1 MEARNT
7 DGSSQYLRKTQTR
20 SILRMLYF
28 FGFFKHNSFL
38 HIRYVNLLQTYQK
51 KERNLFMKFKTNFKD
66 MREAV
71 VTIGKAVKKNMSP
84 IEISLV
90 KIEAGE
96 DYVELST
103 NGSIGACV
111 KIQAVVEE
119 AGSFV
124 TSFSGINI
132 LSVRK
137 CDGDINASN
146 EVNENTLVLKYR
158 GGKAKTELAAVDK
171 VFNSV
176 ANPTDDCANV
186 SLPYASLKSMTYTD
200 IHERHTALH
209 IEA

>member
-1 MEARNT
+1 
-7 DGSSQYLRKTQTR
+7 
-20 SILRMLYF
+20 
-28 FGFFKHNSFL
+28 
-38 HIRYVNLLQTYQK
+38 
-51 KERNLFMKFKTNFKD
+51 MKFKTNFKD

-186 SLPYASLKSMTYTD
+186 SLPYASLKSMCKDTVFAADDNVASDLHAIKMNIMDDTD
-200 IHERHTALH
+200 GLLKFTLAACDGKSIAVRTAY
-209 IEA
+209 AV

>member
-1 MEARNT
+1 
-7 DGSSQYLRKTQTR
+7 
-20 SILRMLYF
+20 
-28 FGFFKHNSFL
+28 
-38 HIRYVNLLQTYQK
+38 
-51 KERNLFMKFKTNFKD
+51 MKFKTNFKD

-186 SLPYASLKSMTYTD
+186 SLPYASLNIRFSCRFVTCN
-200 IHERHTALH
+200 IAAACLLH
-209 IEA
+209 IPDWLSLVERLVWDQEAVSSILASGTAG

>member
-1 MEARNT
+1 
-7 DGSSQYLRKTQTR
+7 
-20 SILRMLYF
+20 
-28 FGFFKHNSFL
+28 
-38 HIRYVNLLQTYQK
+38 
-51 KERNLFMKFKTNFKD
+51 MKFKTNFKD

-146 EVNENTLVLKYR
+146 EVNEKYNFNKAIFPGIQ
-158 GGKAKTELAAVDK
+158 GGPLMQVSAV
-171 VFNSV
+171 NAV
-176 ANPTDDCANV
+176 AFKED
-186 SLPYASLKSMTYTD
+186 LPP
-200 IHERHTALH
+200 
-209 IEA
+209 

>member
-1 MEARNT
+1 
-7 DGSSQYLRKTQTR
+7 
-20 SILRMLYF
+20 
-28 FGFFKHNSFL
+28 
-38 HIRYVNLLQTYQK
+38 
-51 KERNLFMKFKTNFKD
+51 MKFKTNFKD

-146 EVNENTLVLKYR
+146 EVNENTLVLK
-158 GGKAKTELAAVDK
+158 
-171 VFNSV
+171 
-176 ANPTDDCANV
+176 
-186 SLPYASLKSMTYTD
+186 
-200 IHERHTALH
+200 
-209 IEA
+209 

>member
-1 MEARNT
+1 
-7 DGSSQYLRKTQTR
+7 
-20 SILRMLYF
+20 
-28 FGFFKHNSFL
+28 
-38 HIRYVNLLQTYQK
+38 
-51 KERNLFMKFKTNFKD
+51 MKFKTNFKD

-90 KIEAGE
+90 KIEACE
-96 DYVELST
+96 NYVELST

-176 ANPTDDCANV
+176 AKPDDDCA
-186 SLPYASLKSMTYTD
+186 SFL
-200 IHERHTALH
+200 ERCRIFRTK
-209 IEA
+209 

>member
-1 MEARNT
+1 
-7 DGSSQYLRKTQTR
+7 
-20 SILRMLYF
+20 
-28 FGFFKHNSFL
+28 
-38 HIRYVNLLQTYQK
+38 
-51 KERNLFMKFKTNFKD
+51 MKFKTNFKD

-132 LSVRK
+132 LSDRK

-146 EVNENTLVLKYR
+146 
-158 GGKAKTELAAVDK
+158 
-171 VFNSV
+171 
-176 ANPTDDCANV
+176 
-186 SLPYASLKSMTYTD
+186 
-200 IHERHTALH
+200 
-209 IEA
+209 